1 MDKGGEMESIRGLKR
16 SHKAGT
22 LREEHIG
29 QTVTVMGWAAKVRDL
44 GALCFIDLRDRSGIC
59 QLAFRREED
68 VALYEKAASVRQE
81 FVLAAVGEVV
91 ARESANPELPTGM
104 VEVKVRELRVLD
116 RAKTPP
122 IYIKDDDAVSEEL
135 RLKYRYLDLR
145 KPRMQE
151 MLEKRAEITRAFRE
165 FLHGEGFIEVETPY
179 LGKPTP
185 EGARDYLVPSRVS
198 PGKFYALPQSPQLY
212 KQLLMIG
219 GTDRY
224 YQVAR
229 CFRDE
234 DLRANRQPDFTQVD
248 IEMSFVTMEDV
259 MDMNERL
266 MASIFEQ
273 IKGIQIPRPFPRLS
287 YADAMARFG
296 TDKPDLR
303 YGFEIQD
310 LSGVAATTD
319 FPLFTD
325 AVEKGEW
332 IGGINF
338 NGLAAAYSRKKLDAL
353 LTLVKGIGASGL
365 LWVKAEEDGLK
376 TSFQKFL
383 TEQAAS
389 YLTEVLALQTG
400 DLGLILVGPRNKTLE
415 QLGSLRVHIA
425 QEHLT
430 LDPDAFALCWIVDF
444 PLFEWNEEEGR
455 YNATHHPFTKPVD
468 EDIPLLDTDP
478 GKVRAEAYDIV
489 INGDERGGGSI
500 RIHQSELQRKIF
512 DILQLSDQDIEERF
526 GFFIEALQYGTP
538 PHGGIAYG
546 LDRFVMMLI
555 DRSNI
560 RDVIA
565 FPKTQT
571 AQDLMSDAP
580 TPIAQ
585 VQYDELHLTARRTEG
600 DSIAEGRE

>member
-1 MDKGGEMESIRGLKR
+1 MESMQGLKR
-16 SHKAGT
+16 SHYCGV
-22 LREEHIG
+22 LREENRG
-29 QTVTVMGWAAKVRDL
+29 EKVTLMGWAAKVRDL
-44 GALCFIDLRDRSGIC
+44 GGLAFIDLRDRTGIT
-59 QLAFRREED
+59 QLTIDEAANA
-68 VALYEKAASVRQE
+68 ALYEKAKTVRGE
-81 FVLAAVGEVV
+81 YVIAAVGTVQK
-91 ARESANPELPTGM
+91 RKDPNPEIQTGA
-104 VEVKVRELRVLD
+104 VEILVEELRILD

-122 IYIKDDDAVSEEL
+122 IYIKDEDDVKEEM

-151 MLEKRAEITRAFRE
+151 MLEKRAIITRAFRE
-165 FLHGEGFIEVETPY
+165 FLFQEGFIEVETPY

-198 PGKFYALPQSPQLY
+198 PNKFYALPQSPQLY

-259 MDMNERL
+259 IDLNERL
-266 MASIFEQ
+266 MAYVFKETL
-273 IKGIQIPRPFPRLS
+273 GVELERPFRRLS
-287 YADAMARFG
+287 FADAMARYG

-303 YGFEIQD
+303 YGYEIHA
-310 LSGVAATTD
+310 LSSLADTME
-319 FPLFTD
+319 FSLLTD
-325 AVEKGEW
+325 AKARGEW
-332 IGGINF
+332 IGAINF
-338 NGLAAAYSRKKLDAL
+338 NGLAYTYTRKKLDQ
-353 LTLVKGIGASGL
+353 LTTVAKGIGASGL
-365 LWVKAEEDGLK
+365 LWVKRTAEGLQS
-376 TSFQKFL
+376 SFNKFMTKEAETL
-383 TEQAAS
+383 LHEE
-389 YLTEVLALQTG
+389 LNLEEG
-400 DLGLILVGPRNKTLE
+400 DLAILLVGPETKTLE
-415 QLGSLRVHIA
+415 RLGNLRVHVA
-425 QEHLT
+425 QENLT
-430 LDPDAFALCWIVDF
+430 FAPDDFAICWVVDF
-444 PLFEWNEEEGR
+444 PMFEWDEEEER
-455 YNATHHPFTKPVD
+455 YQAKHHPFTKPME
-468 EDIPLLDTDP
+468 EDLPLLETDP
-478 GKVRAEAYDIV
+478 ARVRAEAYDIV

-500 RIHQSELQRKIF
+500 RINNADLQRKIF
-512 DILQLSDQDIEERF
+512 DLLQLREEDITSRF
-526 GFFIEALQYGTP
+526 GFFVDALQYGTP

-580 TPIAQ
+580 TTITDL
-585 VQYDELHLTARRTEG
+585 QYEELHIRSVE
-600 DSIAEGRE
+600 